1 MSTYDTIQ
9 QTIYAI
15 TYARRYID
23 AEFHQAVRGWG
34 NVETYHSDQWKIK
47 GEKLLELQLLYQAQ
61 LDKINNENAR
71 KVLDAMA

>member
-1 MSTYDTIQ
+1 MPSYDQIQ

-23 AEFHQAVRGWG
+23 AEFQQAVRGWG
-34 NVETYHSDQWKIK
+34 GKETYHSDQWKIK
-47 GEKLLELQLLYQAQ
+47 GEEYLELQLMYQAQ

>member
-1 MSTYDTIQ
+1 MSSYNQIQ

-15 TYARRYID
+15 TLARRYVEQ
-23 AEFHQAVRGWG
+23 EFNQCVRGWG
-34 NVETYHSDQWKIK
+34 NVETYHSDQLKRK
-47 GEKLLELQLLYQAQ
+47 GEELLELQLLYQAQ